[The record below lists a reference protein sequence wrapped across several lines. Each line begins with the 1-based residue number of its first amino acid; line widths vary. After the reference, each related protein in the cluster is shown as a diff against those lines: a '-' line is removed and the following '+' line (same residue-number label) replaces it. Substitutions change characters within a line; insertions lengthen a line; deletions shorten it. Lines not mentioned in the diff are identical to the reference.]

1 MNKRIAVFP
10 GSFDPITLGHYDVI
24 VRSLNLFDKIVIA
37 IGKNSE
43 KNNMFSIN
51 RRKKWIQ
58 KTFLGFSKIEID
70 LFQGMTISFCRKK
83 KAQFILRGLRDQLD
97 FEFERKVFYANRELE
112 KKNCIETVFILS
124 SYGKSYISSRIVREI
139 IKNGGDYTIF
149 VPPYVRI

>member
-51 RRKKWIQ
+51 RRKEWIQ

-70 LFQGMTISFCRKK
+70 LFQGMTISFCKKK

-112 KKNCIETVFILS
+112 KRNSIETVFILS

-139 IKNGGDYTIF
+139 MKNGGDYTIF